1 MSYCRGVPSLEGVLS
16 EEENE
21 EETTEE
27 ESDVE
32 ERSGEEENCPELSAL
47 QENPSDNEDP
57 RCKEGQQY
65 QQQDQYQQPFDAIRS
80 SKEERTSA
88 RDGINAEPTQPETKR
103 TQLKE
108 HGTIWNQAEPSRTT
122 LNQKEPKGTIC
133 HHPEDPRTPNN
144 SKQHRHDPS
153 EPPVAT
159 HTGTNRNRLDD
170 PGKTSN
176 SKSSRK
182 VKLLP
187 SPRVGVALDDG
198 RADLTP
204 RAPSP
209 SQIIWRPVMPGYTAA
224 TSPSGGD
231 LACGSPV
238 VIQRTIE
245 IHRSV
250 DQPEVGL
257 KQAIPAMPMYLA
269 ITCLVFNVI
278 SPGLGNYTITGTTV
292 QGRQS

>member
-80 SKEERTSA
+80 SKEERTFA

-108 HGTIWNQAEPSRTT
+108 HGTTWNQAEQSRTT
-122 LNQKEPKGTIC
+122 VSQQEPKETIC
-133 HHPEDPRTPNN
+133 HHLEEPRTPNN
-144 SKQHRHDPS
+144 LKQQRQDPS
-153 EPPVAT
+153 ESLVAA
-159 HTGTNRNRLDD
+159 HTGIHRNQLDA
-170 PGKTSN
+170 PGKINN
-176 SKSSRK
+176 SKS
-182 VKLLP
+182 
-187 SPRVGVALDDG
+187 
-198 RADLTP
+198 
-204 RAPSP
+204 
-209 SQIIWRPVMPGYTAA
+209 
-224 TSPSGGD
+224 
-231 LACGSPV
+231 
-238 VIQRTIE
+238 
-245 IHRSV
+245 
-250 DQPEVGL
+250 
-257 KQAIPAMPMYLA
+257 
-269 ITCLVFNVI
+269 
-278 SPGLGNYTITGTTV
+278 
-292 QGRQS
+292 